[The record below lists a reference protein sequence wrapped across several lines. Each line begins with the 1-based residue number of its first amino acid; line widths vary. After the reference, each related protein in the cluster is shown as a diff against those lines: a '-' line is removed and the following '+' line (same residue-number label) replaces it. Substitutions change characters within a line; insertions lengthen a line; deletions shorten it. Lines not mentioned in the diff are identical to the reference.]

1 MTSTENISSN
11 YDQAELDKFAALAN
25 RWWDADGPQKPLHA
39 LNPVRLKYV
48 SDRVSLR
55 GARVLDIGCGGGL
68 LSEALAKEGAEVTAL
83 DLAPELVKVARLHSL
98 ESGVKVD
105 YRVQA
110 AEALAAEQP
119 GSFDVVT
126 CMEMLEHVPDPGS
139 IVRACTTLLKPGGQL
154 FLSTIN
160 RTAAAFAVAVVGAE
174 YVARLL
180 PKGTH
185 HYQDF
190 IKPAELG
197 AWLRDAD
204 LQLTDVTGMAYEPW
218 RNKARLSSR
227 TDINYL
233 AHAIKPEAARGE

>member
-1 MTSTENISSN
+1 MNTPHASTNF
-11 YDQAELDKFAALAN
+11 DQAELDKFAALAN
-25 RWWDADGPQKPLHA
+25 RWWDVDGPQKPLHA
-39 LNPVRLKYV
+39 LNPVRLQYV
-48 SDRVSLR
+48 AQRVPLR

-68 LSEALAKEGAEVTAL
+68 LSEALAKEDADVTAI

-98 ESGVKVD
+98 ESGVTVD

-110 AEALAAEQP
+110 AEDLAAEQP

-126 CMEMLEHVPDPGS
+126 CMEMLEHVPDPGA
-139 IVRACTTLLKPGGQL
+139 IIAACHRLLKPGGQL
-154 FLSTIN
+154 FLSTVN
-160 RTAAAFAVAVVGAE
+160 RTPAAFAVAIVGAE

-197 AWLRDAD
+197 KWLREAD
-204 LQLTDVTGMAYEPW
+204 LSLRDVSGMAYEPW
-218 RNKARLSSR
+218 RNRARLSTR

-233 AHAIKPEAARGE
+233 AHAVKPDDAAGV

>member
-1 MTSTENISSN
+1 MNAPHASTN

-48 SDRVSLR
+48 ADRVTLR

-68 LSEALAKEGAEVTAL
+68 LSEALAQSGADVTAI
-83 DLAPELVKVARLHSL
+83 DLAPELVKVARLHGL
-98 ESGVKVD
+98 ESGVTVD
-105 YRVQA
+105 YRLQA
-110 AEALAAEQP
+110 AEDLAAEQP

-126 CMEMLEHVPDPGS
+126 CMEMLEHVPDPGA
-139 IVRACTTLLKPGGQL
+139 IIAACHRLLKPGGQL
-154 FLSTIN
+154 FLSTVN
-160 RTAAAFAVAVVGAE
+160 RTPAAFAVAIVGAE
-174 YVARLL
+174 YIARLL

-190 IKPAELG
+190 IKPSELG
-197 AWLRDAD
+197 KWLREAD
-204 LQLTDVTGMAYEPW
+204 FTLRDVSGMAYEPW
-218 RNKARLSSR
+218 RNRARLSTR

-233 AHAIKPEAARGE
+233 AHAVKPDTGDRG